1 MPTTITASHA
11 SGFAGCAA
19 FTLFVLFS
27 YVRIS
32 GEDALQSRVRALM
45 CDFIRDRPG
54 SSFSQVRRA
63 LGLENGVAAYHL
75 EVLEDLELVHSES
88 RRGRRWYYA
97 NGNAALWREL
107 PVSPLQ
113 ESLLSAV
120 RLSPGIGVRELAR
133 ALGRSASS
141 VAYNVKSLEQDGLLR
156 TERQGIR
163 VLCSAVVEG
172 DSTPTGRE
180 RARVRDEQ

>member
-1 MPTTITASHA
+1 MVAPFESCLLGCVTSV
-11 SGFAGCAA
+11 FAFIIA
-19 FTLFVLFS
+19 

-63 LGLENGVAAYHL
+63 LGLEHGVAAYHL
-75 EVLEDLELVHSES
+75 EVLEDLEIVHSES

-113 ESLLSAV
+113 ESLLDAV
-120 RLSPGIGVRELAR
+120 RRSPGIGVRELAR
-133 ALGRSASS
+133 ALDRSASS
-141 VAYNVKSLEQDGLLR
+141 VAYNVRSLEEDGLLR

-163 VLCSAVVEG
+163 VLCSPAEENSMQVEG
-172 DSTPTGRE
+172 EPTRM
-180 RARVRDEQ
+180 RDER